1 MSRVVIVGCRGRM
14 GNMLVERARECG
26 LSNADAAYDVH
37 GVDQPLDAAEVA
49 QACSG
54 AALVV
59 LCVPVP
65 VFGKVLAKICPH
77 LPEDCVLADI
87 TSVKER
93 PILLMQQLWSG
104 PVVGTHPLFGPK
116 PDWSGD
122 LPVTITSPKE
132 TPEAATA
139 LVEDFCRQLGFRPFR
154 ATAQEHDEA
163 MANIQNMNF
172 VTNVAYFAMLA
183 ERDDLLPY
191 LTPSF
196 RRRLDAARKMLTE
209 DAEMFSALFEANAHS
224 QEATRQFSR
233 MLNIAAAG
241 DVELLCKRAQ
251 WWWREKSNG

>member
-1 MSRVVIVGCRGRM
+1 MSRIVIVGCRGRM
-14 GNMLVERARECG
+14 GKMLVERSRECG
-26 LSNADAAYDVH
+26 LDDVH
-37 GVDQPLDAAEVA
+37 GVDQPLDAAAVA
-49 QACSG
+49 EACTG

-59 LCVPVP
+59 LCVPVL

-77 LPEDCVLADI
+77 LPADCVLADI

-93 PILLMQQLWSG
+93 PILLMQQWWDG
-104 PVVGTHPLFGPK
+104 PVVGSHPLFGPQ

-122 LPVTITSPKE
+122 LPVTISPPPG

-139 LVEDFCRQLGFRPFR
+139 LVEDFCRKLGFRPFR
-154 ATAQEHDEA
+154 ATAQEHDKA
-163 MANIQNMNF
+163 MARIQNMNYI
-172 VTNVAYFAMLA
+172 TNVAYFAMLA
-183 ERDDLLPY
+183 EREDLLSY

-251 WWWREKSNG
+251 WWWRDERNS